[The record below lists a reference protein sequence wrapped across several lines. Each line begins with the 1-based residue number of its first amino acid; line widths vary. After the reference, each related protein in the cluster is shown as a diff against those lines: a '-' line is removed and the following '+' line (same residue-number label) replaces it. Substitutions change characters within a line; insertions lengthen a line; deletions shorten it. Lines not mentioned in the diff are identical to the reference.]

1 MATKTTTATLTTTA
15 ISTKTAT
22 ATVTVTGGGAEVPV
36 AAAGSPPAD
45 FYDYGNGLSA
55 TWAADDSY
63 DCAEADDSCW
73 GVQIYSQD
81 GCPTGPYVLLTLFGN
96 GTDESGSSERRTNQA
111 IAAGETI
118 VLVLGYQGPDTAT
131 ITADLTDVRC
141 Q

>member
-1 MATKTTTATLTTTA
+1 ML
-15 ISTKTAT
+15 
-22 ATVTVTGGGAEVPV
+22 
-36 AAAGSPPAD
+36 
-45 FYDYGNGLSA
+45 
-55 TWAADDSY
+55 
-63 DCAEADDSCW
+63 
-73 GVQIYSQD
+73 IYSQD